1 MYSIENGNSS
11 SPSRMTNFVLWVYV
25 FNLIIC
31 ALKGYVSFTFLND
44 TSSHFRIM
52 CDSAGLLDLLTR
64 FGAQVKIHW
73 RYIST
78 PCIYCS
84 RTYTGYRLVVCVRQV
99 FHLLFSALTTK
110 LILAASFGVDS
121 SAMRPCQTNAYSL
134 GILKS
139 GFAWSGQMFVSK
151 SFSLNVKSI
160 VLNNVWN
167 AKLNLFIYLC
177 VSLGWDGCPEGR
189 NLLST
194 PPLYVSANT
203 DASVWTGL
211 VVKYNLQPE
220 YYANQRLL

>member
-1 MYSIENGNSS
+1 MPILWLCTRLQFPFWAFREIHLAYTSLHN
-11 SPSRMTNFVLWVYV
+11 PCTVWRMTTVWALAEWQTFVLWDYV

-52 CDSAGLLDLLTR
+52 CDSAGLLDLLSR

-84 RTYTGYRLVVCVRQV
+84 RTYTGYRLVVCVRHM

-134 GILKS
+134 GT
-139 GFAWSGQMFVSK
+139 A
-151 SFSLNVKSI
+151 
-160 VLNNVWN
+160 
-167 AKLNLFIYLC
+167 
-177 VSLGWDGCPEGR
+177 EGPIHQ
-189 NLLST
+189 T
-194 PPLYVSANT
+194 AQIGP
-203 DASVWTGL
+203 
-211 VVKYNLQPE
+211 
-220 YYANQRLL
+220 